1 LRVDSRQSKVE
12 RRADAEAGISPNYG
26 SNRSVT
32 PATPLSTFDF
42 RLSTA
47 ARRLAGAAA
56 WHAVM
61 LLACAF
67 VLIPI
72 VMVILGSFKTVNEF
86 FASPYSLPE
95 SFGLHNYEKAFAEG
109 NLPAA
114 LRNSIVATGLGV
126 LVSTALACLAAYGLG
141 RFRFAGRLATRLL
154 FIGGLVVPVQ
164 LIILPLF
171 IMFRQAGILG
181 SLLSLILV
189 YSVFGIPLGVLVLTG
204 FFAALPRDLEE
215 AARIDGAGHLEV
227 FWRIMLPLTRP
238 AIAAVVI
245 LNGVWMWNDFFLGF
259 ILLTDPDAMTLPVA
273 IMAFRGTFSTEW
285 GLIFA
290 SVTVSALPV
299 VAAYLLLSRQFI
311 AGLTAGSVKG

>member
-1 LRVDSRQSKVE
+1 MPGAPSPTTPIPSSAIRLPTSI
-12 RRADAEAGISPNYG
+12 RRI
-26 SNRSVT
+26 
-32 PATPLSTFDF
+32 
-42 RLSTA
+42 
-47 ARRLAGAAA
+47 AGAAV
-56 WHAVM
+56 WHGV
-61 LLACAF
+61 LIVACAF

-72 VMVILGSFKTVNEF
+72 VMVVLGSFKSVNEF
-86 FASPYSLPE
+86 FASPYGLPE
-95 SFGLHNYEKAFAEG
+95 SFGLHNYEKAFAEA
-109 NLPAA
+109 NLPVA
-114 LRNSIVATGLGV
+114 LRNSIVSTGLGV
-126 LVSTALACLAAYGLG
+126 AISTVLAGLAAYGLA

-171 IMFRQAGILG
+171 IMFRQIGILG
-181 SLLSLILV
+181 DLRSLIAV
-189 YSVFGIPLGVLVLTG
+189 YAIFGIPLGVLVLTG
-204 FFAALPRDLEE
+204 FFASLPRDLEE
-215 AARIDGAGHLEV
+215 AARIDGASHFEV

-259 ILLTDPDAMTLPVA
+259 ILLTKPDAMTLPVA
-273 IMAFRGTFSTEW
+273 IMAFRGTYSTEW

-299 VAAYLLLSRQFI
+299 VIAYLLLSRQFI

>member
-1 LRVDSRQSKVE
+1 MPG
-12 RRADAEAGISPNYG
+12 APSPTT
-26 SNRSVT
+26 SIPSS
-32 PATPLSTFDF
+32 AI
-42 RLSTA
+42 RLSTSV
-47 ARRLAGAAA
+47 RRIAGAAV
-56 WHAVM
+56 WHGVM
-61 LLACAF
+61 LVACAF

-72 VMVILGSFKTVNEF
+72 VMVVLGSFKSVNEF
-86 FASPYSLPE
+86 FASPYGLPE
-95 SFGLHNYEKAFAEG
+95 SFGLHNYEKAFAEA
-109 NLPAA
+109 NLPVA
-114 LRNSIVATGLGV
+114 LRNSIISTGLGV
-126 LVSTALACLAAYGLG
+126 AISTVLAGLAAYGLA

-171 IMFRQAGILG
+171 IMFRQIGILG
-181 SLLSLILV
+181 DLRSLITV
-189 YSVFGIPLGVLVLTG
+189 YSIFGIPLGVLVLTG
-204 FFAALPRDLEE
+204 FFASLPRDLEE
-215 AARIDGAGHLEV
+215 AARIDGASHFEV

-259 ILLTDPDAMTLPVA
+259 ILLTKPDAMTLPVA
-273 IMAFRGTFSTEW
+273 IMAFRGTYSTEW

-299 VAAYLLLSRQFI
+299 VIAYLLLSRQFI